1 MGNKKSKKN
10 VFKFPTSLVIFM
22 FILYMSV
29 LFYVTFFAWNY
40 GSSFGPVG
48 PGGRNYNLDPFLSIY
63 RIAVYSEDLVDPI
76 RILVGN
82 VVLFIPFGLLFSLL
96 IERLRRKVKP
106 TSIILTVFVSI
117 LLSSFI
123 ELNQYLYTFRVANI
137 DDVILN
143 TTGGLIGAI
152 LYRILRFLKAF

>member
-1 MGNKKSKKN
+1 
-10 VFKFPTSLVIFM
+10 M